1 MGDSVLYDLLKP
13 QACIDAFHLDFSG
26 YTLPEK
32 VKKFHSI
39 SIVTTC
45 MDRCSCIKQTYKK
58 NIDDSLSY
66 PNVEFV
72 LINYNSKDDLDGYV
86 RNNLIGY
93 IESGILNYYR
103 TNEPKYYS
111 MCHSRNIG
119 FTMAKGEIVCSVD
132 ADHYINKGFPERIN
146 SLANIFHEKTVFCKS
161 KHKNRGRL
169 CFRKKEFFEMLGG
182 YDEAIKGYGF
192 DDQDLLCRAA
202 RLGFKIVKFGG
213 DFCRITEDHR
223 RHPGKN
229 YEEHWRY
236 TQRKNS
242 LISLLN
248 IKLGILKANEGK
260 TTGKAFLIKNFKDD
274 LKDIINTNILSEIYR
289 WG

>member
-13 QACIDAFHLDFSG
+13 EACVDAFHLDFSG

-32 VKKFHSI
+32 AKRFHSI

-58 NIDDSLSY
+58 NIEDSLSY

-72 LINYNSKDDLDGYV
+72 LLNYNSKDDLDDYV
-86 RNNLIGY
+86 RNNLIEY
-93 IESGILNYYR
+93 IENGVLSYYK
-103 TNEPKYYS
+103 TSEPKYYS

-119 FTMAKGEIVCSVD
+119 FKMAKGEIVCSVD
-132 ADHYINKGFPERIN
+132 ADHFINTGFPEKIN
-146 SLANIFHEKTVFCKS
+146 LLANIFSGKAVFCKS

-169 CFRKKEFFEMLGG
+169 CFRKKEFIELLGG
-182 YDEAIKGYGF
+182 YDESIEGYGF

-202 RLGFKIVKFGG
+202 RQGFTIAKFGG
-213 DFCRITEDHR
+213 EFCTITEGHS

-229 YEEHWRY
+229 YKEHWRY
-236 TQRKNS
+236 TQRKNT

-260 TTGKAFLIKNFKDD
+260 TFGKAFLTRNFKDD
-274 LKDIINTNILSEIYR
+274 LKDIINTDVLSEKYK